1 MRPDADLKPPA
12 QPQPATTQ
20 LMQLGQ
26 FVTMVIE
33 SSYSFLF
40 IYFFFTIFSFLFLM
54 APT

>member
-40 IYFFFTIFSFLFLM
+40 IYFFLQFLVFFF
-54 APT
+54 